1 MGGLK
6 TPLFIK
12 RNIMFNNQKDKTKKH
27 KRNNRRMLREL
38 KRNPELLEPDEIT
51 EENDNVIQ
59 LWEDEVEKAA

>member
-1 MGGLK
+1 
-6 TPLFIK
+6 
-12 RNIMFNNQKDKTKKH
+12 MFNNQKDKTKKH